1 MFTLYQ
7 LKPAFQNILRPLVNQ
22 LATWQISP
30 NQITVSAIL
39 LSAAMGLTITCYPQS
54 KLVFL
59 LLSIVLLV
67 RMALNAIDGMLARE
81 QNLTTDMGFVLN
93 ELGDVISDVAL
104 YLPFSFVPGIKA
116 SWIITIVI
124 LAIITEVIGFL
135 RFIIDHKRSYEGP
148 MGKSDRALFFAIIS
162 LVLGFGVELESIP
175 FMNSIW
181 VGMVVLLLWTIF
193 NRSRSPFQKDMS

>member
-7 LKPAFQNILRPLVNQ
+7 FKPTFQNCLRPLVNR
-22 LATWQISP
+22 LAAWQISP
-30 NQITVSAIL
+30 NQVTVSAIL
-39 LSAAMGLTITCYPQS
+39 LSIAMGLTITYYPQS
-54 KLVFL
+54 KLVFVL
-59 LLSIVLLV
+59 LPIFFLV

-81 QNLTTDMGFVLN
+81 QNLTTDMGFVIN

-124 LAIITEVIGFL
+124 LAIIAEVVGFL
-135 RFIIDHKRSYEGP
+135 RFIIDNKRSYEGP

-162 LVLGFGVELESIP
+162 LLLGFGIELESIS

-181 VGMVVLLLWTIF
+181 VGMVVLQLWTIF
-193 NRSRSPFQKDMS
+193 NRSR

>member
-7 LKPAFQNILRPLVNQ
+7 FKPAFQNCLRPLVNRF
-22 LATWQISP
+22 ATWQISP

-39 LSAAMGLTITCYPQS
+39 LSVAMGLTITFYPQS
-54 KLVFL
+54 KFVFL
-59 LLSIVLLV
+59 LFPIILLL

-93 ELGDVISDVAL
+93 ELGDIISDVAL
-104 YLPFSFVPGIKA
+104 YLPFSFIPGIKA
-116 SWIITIVI
+116 PWIITIVI
-124 LAIITEVIGFL
+124 LAIIAEIIGFL
-135 RFIIDHKRSYEGP
+135 KFIIDNKRSYEGP

-162 LVLGFGVELESIP
+162 LVLGFGIQLESIS

-193 NRSRSPFQKDMS
+193 NRSQ